1 MPPKISSAFA
11 ALLFVACGGATA
23 APKVAVDIA
32 PVHSLVAA
40 VMGQTATPELL
51 LRPGASPHGYAMAP
65 SEARALA
72 GADLVFWVGPALTPW
87 LDRAIDTLAP
97 TARTIAVMQ
106 VKDIQTLPFREG
118 ALFDD
123 HDHAHDHAEAH
134 EDHNG
139 HKEPAGHTVSH
150 DDHDHHGEDHHDEH
164 HEDHE
169 HHEDGDHGHEDHAD
183 ENHGAEPRDPHI
195 WLDPR
200 NAQVITRKVMGELVE
215 ADPANAPTY
224 LANGAR
230 LIERLAALEKE
241 TAETLS
247 SASDRAFVVFHD
259 AYHYFEARFGVEASG
274 AIALS
279 DAAAPGPA
287 RLSEIQGRLRALTAP
302 CVFAEP
308 QFSEA
313 KARLVMEGTDARLA
327 ILDPM
332 GADITPGPEHY
343 FTLIRKLAHAMT
355 SCLTK

>member
-123 HDHAHDHAEAH
+123 HDH
-134 EDHNG
+134 
-139 HKEPAGHTVSH
+139 
-150 DDHDHHGEDHHDEH
+150 
-164 HEDHE
+164 
-169 HHEDGDHGHEDHAD
+169 
-183 ENHGAEPRDPHI
+183 
-195 WLDPR
+195 
-200 NAQVITRKVMGELVE
+200 
-215 ADPANAPTY
+215 
-224 LANGAR
+224 
-230 LIERLAALEKE
+230 
-241 TAETLS
+241 
-247 SASDRAFVVFHD
+247 
-259 AYHYFEARFGVEASG
+259 
-274 AIALS
+274 
-279 DAAAPGPA
+279 
-287 RLSEIQGRLRALTAP
+287 
-302 CVFAEP
+302 
-308 QFSEA
+308 
-313 KARLVMEGTDARLA
+313 
-327 ILDPM
+327 
-332 GADITPGPEHY
+332 
-343 FTLIRKLAHAMT
+343 
-355 SCLTK
+355 